1 MRADTHGVNALA
13 HHFARDRRRSL
24 IWAIGIILALLLAAG
39 VAVAGSALAGSG
51 GPGGLG
57 GSGASSG
64 EAATL
69 NAALSSNGT
78 STGSNGT
85 STGSNG
91 TATAS
96 TPAGKAH
103 AGGGAVA
110 RLRRLGGMY
119 GQVAF
124 RGKAA
129 TTRTLAF
136 ERGVVTSAGGDLV
149 VNAANGTAWTWQ
161 CTASTVVRKGGSKV
175 SRSELS
181 SGAHVLVAGPV
192 VSGARDA
199 RLVFIAGAKHP
210 TPGTAPAPSPPASA
224 GGPTS
229 AS

>member
-1 MRADTHGVNALA
+1 MH
-13 HHFARDRRRSL
+13 
-24 IWAIGIILALLLAAG
+24 
-39 VAVAGSALAGSG
+39 
-51 GPGGLG
+51 
-57 GSGASSG
+57 
-64 EAATL
+64 
-69 NAALSSNGT
+69 SNR
-78 STGSNGT
+78 T

-91 TATAS
+91 TATGSNGTATGR
-96 TPAGKAH
+96 TPAGQAH
-103 AGGGAVA
+103 AGAGAVA

-124 RGKAA
+124 RGKDG

-149 VNAANGTAWTWQ
+149 VKAANGTTWTWQ
-161 CTASTVVRKGGSKV
+161 YTASTVVRKGGSKV

-181 SGAHVLVAGPV
+181 SGAHVLLAGPV

-210 TPGTAPAPSPPASA
+210 ASGTAPAPSPSASA
-224 GGPTS
+224 GGSTS

>member
-1 MRADTHGVNALA
+1 MNALA
-13 HHFARDRRRSL
+13 QHFARDRRRSL
-24 IWAIGIILALLLAAG
+24 IWEIGIALALLLAVG
-39 VAVAGSALAGSG
+39 GAVAGSALAGSG
-51 GPGGLG
+51 GPGG
-57 GSGASSG
+57 SGASPG

-69 NAALSSNGT
+69 NTALSSNGT

-85 STGSNG
+85 ATVG
-91 TATAS
+91 T
-96 TPAGKAH
+96 PPGKAH
-103 AGGGAVA
+103 AGAGAVA

-119 GQVAF
+119 WQVAF
-124 RGKAA
+124 RGKDG

-149 VNAANGTAWTWQ
+149 VKAANGTTWTWQ
-161 CTASTVVRKGGSKV
+161 YTASTVVRKGGSKV

-181 SGAHVLVAGPV
+181 SGAHVLLAGPV

-210 TPGTAPAPSPPASA
+210 APGTAPAPTPSAPA
-224 GGPTS
+224 GGSTS